1 MRIRSPK
8 DFWSGLVFIAIAVA
22 FMALAARYRLGTAE
36 KMGPGFFPIM
46 IGIVQAGLG
55 AILLGRSFVLDG
67 PPLERMRLSPLA
79 ITVVAV
85 VLFGIAL
92 NWLGLTNIN
101 VPTMT
106 NDFAGGA
113 LTLGAEGLTF
123 KVGGFLEGTGAFAIT
138 GKEINLEG
146 SAKITIPGGSE
157 GLLTIKR
164 DPKGGISGSA
174 SMAIAA

>member
-67 PPLERMRLSPLA
+67 PPLARMRLSPLA

-92 NWLGLTNIN
+92 DWLGL
-101 VPTMT
+101 
-106 NDFAGGA
+106 AA
-113 LTLGAEGLTF
+113 
-123 KVGGFLEGTGAFAIT
+123 AIT
-138 GKEINLEG
+138 ALVIVGAYADRSTRLVESVALAAALVFF
-146 SAKITIPGGSE
+146 SVFMFVWVL
-157 GLLTIKR
+157 GLPLQVWPDWWT
-164 DPKGGISGSA
+164 
-174 SMAIAA
+174 

>member
-92 NWLGLTNIN
+92 SWLGL
-101 VPTMT
+101 
-106 NDFAGGA
+106 AA
-113 LTLGAEGLTF
+113 
-123 KVGGFLEGTGAFAIT
+123 
-138 GKEINLEG
+138 
-146 SAKITIPGGSE
+146 
-157 GLLTIKR
+157 
-164 DPKGGISGSA
+164 
-174 SMAIAA
+174 AIAALVIVGAYADRSSRLVESIALAVALVFFSVAMFVWVLGLPLQVWPDWWT

>member
-92 NWLGLTNIN
+92 DWLGL
-101 VPTMT
+101 
-106 NDFAGGA
+106 AA
-113 LTLGAEGLTF
+113 
-123 KVGGFLEGTGAFAIT
+123 
-138 GKEINLEG
+138 
-146 SAKITIPGGSE
+146 
-157 GLLTIKR
+157 
-164 DPKGGISGSA
+164 
-174 SMAIAA
+174 AIAALVIVGSYADRSSRLVESIALAVALVFFSVAMFVWVLGLPLQVWPDWWT

>member
-22 FMALAARYRLGTAE
+22 FIALAARYRLGTAE

-92 NWLGLTNIN
+92 DWLGL
-101 VPTMT
+101 
-106 NDFAGGA
+106 AA
-113 LTLGAEGLTF
+113 
-123 KVGGFLEGTGAFAIT
+123 
-138 GKEINLEG
+138 
-146 SAKITIPGGSE
+146 
-157 GLLTIKR
+157 
-164 DPKGGISGSA
+164 
-174 SMAIAA
+174 AIAALVIVGAYADRSSRLVESIALAVALVFFSVAMFVWVLGLPLRVWPDWWT

>member
-46 IGIVQAGLG
+46 IGILQAGLG
-55 AILLGRSFVLDG
+55 AILLGRSFVFDG

-85 VLFGIAL
+85 ALFGVAL
-92 NWLGLTNIN
+92 SWLGL
-101 VPTMT
+101 
-106 NDFAGGA
+106 AA
-113 LTLGAEGLTF
+113 
-123 KVGGFLEGTGAFAIT
+123 
-138 GKEINLEG
+138 
-146 SAKITIPGGSE
+146 
-157 GLLTIKR
+157 
-164 DPKGGISGSA
+164 
-174 SMAIAA
+174 AIAALVIVGAYADRSSRLVESIALAVALIFFSVAMFVWVLGLPLQVWPDWWT

>member
-92 NWLGLTNIN
+92 DWLGL
-101 VPTMT
+101 
-106 NDFAGGA
+106 AA
-113 LTLGAEGLTF
+113 
-123 KVGGFLEGTGAFAIT
+123 
-138 GKEINLEG
+138 
-146 SAKITIPGGSE
+146 
-157 GLLTIKR
+157 
-164 DPKGGISGSA
+164 
-174 SMAIAA
+174 AIAALVIVGAYADRSSRLVESIALAVALVFFSVAMFVWVLGLPLQVWPDWWT

>member
-67 PPLERMRLSPLA
+67 PPLARMRLSPLA

-85 VLFGIAL
+85 VLFGIAFD
-92 NWLGLTNIN
+92 WLGL
-101 VPTMT
+101 
-106 NDFAGGA
+106 AA
-113 LTLGAEGLTF
+113 
-123 KVGGFLEGTGAFAIT
+123 AIT
-138 GKEINLEG
+138 ALVIVGAYADRSTRLVESVALAAALVFF
-146 SAKITIPGGSE
+146 SVVMFVWVL
-157 GLLTIKR
+157 GLPLQVWPDWWT
-164 DPKGGISGSA
+164 
-174 SMAIAA
+174 

>member
-67 PPLERMRLSPLA
+67 PPLARMRLSPLA

-92 NWLGLTNIN
+92 DWLGL
-101 VPTMT
+101 
-106 NDFAGGA
+106 AA
-113 LTLGAEGLTF
+113 
-123 KVGGFLEGTGAFAIT
+123 AIT
-138 GKEINLEG
+138 ALVIVGAYADRSTRLVESVALAAALVFF
-146 SAKITIPGGSE
+146 SVVMFVWVL
-157 GLLTIKR
+157 GLPLQVWPDWWT
-164 DPKGGISGSA
+164 
-174 SMAIAA
+174 

>member
-46 IGIVQAGLG
+46 IGILQAGLG

-92 NWLGLTNIN
+92 DWLGL
-101 VPTMT
+101 
-106 NDFAGGA
+106 AA
-113 LTLGAEGLTF
+113 
-123 KVGGFLEGTGAFAIT
+123 AIT
-138 GKEINLEG
+138 ALVIVGAYADRSTRLVESVALAAALVFF
-146 SAKITIPGGSE
+146 SVVMFVWVL
-157 GLLTIKR
+157 GLPLQVWPDWWT
-164 DPKGGISGSA
+164 
-174 SMAIAA
+174 

>member
-46 IGIVQAGLG
+46 IGIVQVGLG

-92 NWLGLTNIN
+92 NWLGL
-101 VPTMT
+101 
-106 NDFAGGA
+106 AA
-113 LTLGAEGLTF
+113 
-123 KVGGFLEGTGAFAIT
+123 
-138 GKEINLEG
+138 
-146 SAKITIPGGSE
+146 
-157 GLLTIKR
+157 
-164 DPKGGISGSA
+164 
-174 SMAIAA
+174 AIAALVIVGAYADRSSRLAESIALAVALIFFSVAMFVWVLGLPLQVWPDWWT

>member
-92 NWLGLTNIN
+92 SWLGL
-101 VPTMT
+101 
-106 NDFAGGA
+106 AA
-113 LTLGAEGLTF
+113 
-123 KVGGFLEGTGAFAIT
+123 
-138 GKEINLEG
+138 
-146 SAKITIPGGSE
+146 
-157 GLLTIKR
+157 
-164 DPKGGISGSA
+164 
-174 SMAIAA
+174 AIAALVIVGSYADRSSRLVESIALAVALVFFSVAMFVWVLGLPLQVWPDWWT

>member
-67 PPLERMRLSPLA
+67 PSLERMRLSPLA

-92 NWLGLTNIN
+92 DWLGL
-101 VPTMT
+101 
-106 NDFAGGA
+106 AA
-113 LTLGAEGLTF
+113 
-123 KVGGFLEGTGAFAIT
+123 
-138 GKEINLEG
+138 
-146 SAKITIPGGSE
+146 
-157 GLLTIKR
+157 
-164 DPKGGISGSA
+164 
-174 SMAIAA
+174 AIAALVIVGAYADRSSRLVESIALAVALVFFSVAMFVWVLGLPLRVWPDWWT

>member
-92 NWLGLTNIN
+92 DWLGL
-101 VPTMT
+101 
-106 NDFAGGA
+106 AA
-113 LTLGAEGLTF
+113 
-123 KVGGFLEGTGAFAIT
+123 
-138 GKEINLEG
+138 
-146 SAKITIPGGSE
+146 
-157 GLLTIKR
+157 
-164 DPKGGISGSA
+164 
-174 SMAIAA
+174 AIAALVVVGAYADRSSRLVESIALAVALVFFSVAMFVWILGLPLQVWPDWWT

>member
-46 IGIVQAGLG
+46 IGIVQTGLG

-92 NWLGLTNIN
+92 SWLGLAAAI
-101 VPTMT
+101 
-106 NDFAGGA
+106 AA
-113 LTLGAEGLTF
+113 L
-123 KVGGFLEGTGAFAIT
+123 VIVGAFADRSSRLVESIALAVAL
-138 GKEINLEG
+138 IFFSVAMFVWVL
-146 SAKITIPGGSE
+146 
-157 GLLTIKR
+157 GLPLQVWPDWWT
-164 DPKGGISGSA
+164 
-174 SMAIAA
+174 

>member
-92 NWLGLTNIN
+92 DWLGL
-101 VPTMT
+101 
-106 NDFAGGA
+106 AA
-113 LTLGAEGLTF
+113 
-123 KVGGFLEGTGAFAIT
+123 AIT
-138 GKEINLEG
+138 ALVVVGAYADRSSRLVESIALAVALVFF
-146 SAKITIPGGSE
+146 SVAMFVWVL
-157 GLLTIKR
+157 GLPLQVWPDWWT
-164 DPKGGISGSA
+164 
-174 SMAIAA
+174 

>member
-85 VLFGIAL
+85 VPFGIAL
-92 NWLGLTNIN
+92 SWLGL
-101 VPTMT
+101 
-106 NDFAGGA
+106 AA
-113 LTLGAEGLTF
+113 
-123 KVGGFLEGTGAFAIT
+123 
-138 GKEINLEG
+138 
-146 SAKITIPGGSE
+146 
-157 GLLTIKR
+157 
-164 DPKGGISGSA
+164 
-174 SMAIAA
+174 AIAALVIVGAYADRSSRLVESIALAVALAFFSVAMFVWILGLPLQVWPDWWT

>member
-46 IGIVQAGLG
+46 IGVVQAGLG

-67 PPLERMRLSPLA
+67 PPLERMRLPPLA

-92 NWLGLTNIN
+92 SWLGL
-101 VPTMT
+101 
-106 NDFAGGA
+106 AA
-113 LTLGAEGLTF
+113 
-123 KVGGFLEGTGAFAIT
+123 
-138 GKEINLEG
+138 
-146 SAKITIPGGSE
+146 
-157 GLLTIKR
+157 
-164 DPKGGISGSA
+164 
-174 SMAIAA
+174 AIAALVIVGAYADRSSRLVESIALAAALIFFSVAMFVWVLGLPLQVWPDWWT

>member
-8 DFWSGLVFIAIAVA
+8 DFWSGLCFIAIAVA
-22 FMALAARYRLGTAE
+22 FMALATRYRFGTAE

-46 IGIVQAGLG
+46 VGILQAGLG

-92 NWLGLTNIN
+92 SWLGLAAAI
-101 VPTMT
+101 
-106 NDFAGGA
+106 AA
-113 LTLGAEGLTF
+113 L
-123 KVGGFLEGTGAFAIT
+123 VIVGAFADRSSRLVESIALAVAL
-138 GKEINLEG
+138 IFFSVAMFVWVL
-146 SAKITIPGGSE
+146 
-157 GLLTIKR
+157 GLPLQVWPDWWT
-164 DPKGGISGSA
+164 
-174 SMAIAA
+174 

>member
-22 FMALAARYRLGTAE
+22 FMALATRYRFGTAE

-67 PPLERMRLSPLA
+67 PPLARMRLSPLA

-92 NWLGLTNIN
+92 DWLGL
-101 VPTMT
+101 
-106 NDFAGGA
+106 AA
-113 LTLGAEGLTF
+113 
-123 KVGGFLEGTGAFAIT
+123 AIT
-138 GKEINLEG
+138 ALVIVGAYADRSTRLVESVALAAALVFF
-146 SAKITIPGGSE
+146 SVVMFVWVL
-157 GLLTIKR
+157 GLPLQVWPDWWT
-164 DPKGGISGSA
+164 
-174 SMAIAA
+174 

>member
-22 FMALAARYRLGTAE
+22 FMALAARYRHGTAE

-67 PPLERMRLSPLA
+67 PPLARMRLSPLA

-92 NWLGLTNIN
+92 DWLGL
-101 VPTMT
+101 
-106 NDFAGGA
+106 AA
-113 LTLGAEGLTF
+113 
-123 KVGGFLEGTGAFAIT
+123 AIT
-138 GKEINLEG
+138 TLVIVGAYADRSTRLVESVALAAALVFF
-146 SAKITIPGGSE
+146 SVVMFVWVL
-157 GLLTIKR
+157 GLPLQVWPDWWT
-164 DPKGGISGSA
+164 
-174 SMAIAA
+174 

>member
-46 IGIVQAGLG
+46 IGILQAGLG

-67 PPLERMRLSPLA
+67 PPLARMRLSPLA

-92 NWLGLTNIN
+92 DWLGL
-101 VPTMT
+101 
-106 NDFAGGA
+106 AA
-113 LTLGAEGLTF
+113 
-123 KVGGFLEGTGAFAIT
+123 AIT
-138 GKEINLEG
+138 ALVIVGAYADRSTRLVESVALAAALVFF
-146 SAKITIPGGSE
+146 SVVMFVWVL
-157 GLLTIKR
+157 GLPLQVWPDWWT
-164 DPKGGISGSA
+164 
-174 SMAIAA
+174 

>member
-92 NWLGLTNIN
+92 DWLGL
-101 VPTMT
+101 
-106 NDFAGGA
+106 AA
-113 LTLGAEGLTF
+113 
-123 KVGGFLEGTGAFAIT
+123 
-138 GKEINLEG
+138 
-146 SAKITIPGGSE
+146 
-157 GLLTIKR
+157 
-164 DPKGGISGSA
+164 
-174 SMAIAA
+174 AIAALVIVGAYADRSSRLVESIALAVALIFFSVAMFVWILGLPLQVWPDWWT

>member
-79 ITVVAV
+79 ITVAAV

-92 NWLGLTNIN
+92 DWLGL
-101 VPTMT
+101 
-106 NDFAGGA
+106 AA
-113 LTLGAEGLTF
+113 
-123 KVGGFLEGTGAFAIT
+123 
-138 GKEINLEG
+138 
-146 SAKITIPGGSE
+146 
-157 GLLTIKR
+157 
-164 DPKGGISGSA
+164 
-174 SMAIAA
+174 AIAALVIVGAYADRSSRLMESIALAVALIFFSVAMFVWILGLPLQVWPDWWT

>member
-85 VLFGIAL
+85 VAFGIAL
-92 NWLGLTNIN
+92 SWLGL
-101 VPTMT
+101 
-106 NDFAGGA
+106 AA
-113 LTLGAEGLTF
+113 
-123 KVGGFLEGTGAFAIT
+123 
-138 GKEINLEG
+138 
-146 SAKITIPGGSE
+146 
-157 GLLTIKR
+157 
-164 DPKGGISGSA
+164 
-174 SMAIAA
+174 AIAALVIVGAYADRSSRLVESIALAVALAFFSVAMFVWILGLPLQVWPDWWT

>member
-46 IGIVQAGLG
+46 IGILQAGLG

-92 NWLGLTNIN
+92 SWLGL
-101 VPTMT
+101 
-106 NDFAGGA
+106 AA
-113 LTLGAEGLTF
+113 
-123 KVGGFLEGTGAFAIT
+123 
-138 GKEINLEG
+138 
-146 SAKITIPGGSE
+146 
-157 GLLTIKR
+157 
-164 DPKGGISGSA
+164 
-174 SMAIAA
+174 AIAALVIVGSYADRSSRLVESIALAVALVFFSVAMFVWVLGLPLQVWPDWWT

>member
-67 PPLERMRLSPLA
+67 PPLERMRLSPLV

-92 NWLGLTNIN
+92 DWLGL
-101 VPTMT
+101 
-106 NDFAGGA
+106 AA
-113 LTLGAEGLTF
+113 
-123 KVGGFLEGTGAFAIT
+123 
-138 GKEINLEG
+138 
-146 SAKITIPGGSE
+146 
-157 GLLTIKR
+157 
-164 DPKGGISGSA
+164 
-174 SMAIAA
+174 AIAALVIVGSYADRSSRLVESIALAVALVFFSVAMFVWVLGLPLQVWPDWWT

>member
-92 NWLGLTNIN
+92 SWLGL
-101 VPTMT
+101 
-106 NDFAGGA
+106 AA
-113 LTLGAEGLTF
+113 
-123 KVGGFLEGTGAFAIT
+123 
-138 GKEINLEG
+138 
-146 SAKITIPGGSE
+146 
-157 GLLTIKR
+157 
-164 DPKGGISGSA
+164 
-174 SMAIAA
+174 AIAAFVIVGAYADRSSRLVESIALAVALIFFSVAMFVWVLGLPLQVWPDWWT